1 MGGLRCL
8 GFRASGAPYP
18 ELISWR
24 TSTEVGATGTCD
36 IGTCS
41 DSENRCWDRNG
52 CDGTE
57 TCNLK
62 TGCTRNSD
70 CGPIFKCSAAVP
82 AHAGALCIPNAATAN
97 STQDVNENVL
107 VNHTSLRTGKTKTG
121 DACECSDVASD
132 ASLNC
137 AKDVGTSGMWVNDEA
152 GYDKTDFKNYYCGM
166 KRKALVQNEA
176 AVVWRIVPLGHQ
188 SESTALCY
196 SKKKCSLAKYE
207 NLFVIES
214 KSNGAGSNYECLRFK
229 DGDFSSQAN
238 PTLGKVEKGSG
249 FNTANNMC
257 NIDTPGTMS
266 VEEALVAQKGS
277 VWKLIP
283 LQH

>member
-1 MGGLRCL
+1 MSAVKGSLRCL

-18 ELISWR
+18 ELISWK
-24 TSTEVGATGTCD
+24 TTTVVDAEGTCD

-41 DSENRCWDRNG
+41 GSNNRCWDRNG
-52 CDGTE
+52 CNGTE
-57 TCNLK
+57 TCILQR
-62 TGCTRNSD
+62 GCTLNSH
-70 CGPIFKCSAAVP
+70 CGPISKCSAAAP
-82 AHAGALCIPNAATAN
+82 AHAGALCIPNP
-97 STQDVNENVL
+97 TQGVNENEL

-121 DACECSDVASD
+121 DACECSDVASS
-132 ASLNC
+132 ALLNC
-137 AKDVGTSGMWVNDEA
+137 AKGVGTSGMWVNDGK
-152 GYDKTDFKNYYCGM
+152 GYDKTDFENYYCGM

-214 KSNGAGSNYECLRFK
+214 KSAGSNYECLRFK
-229 DGDFSSQAN
+229 DGDFSSEAN
-238 PTLGKVEKGSG
+238 PTLGKVEEGSG
-249 FNTANNMC
+249 FNQANNMC
-257 NIDTPGTMS
+257 NIDDPPIGMS

-283 LQH
+283 LQD